1 MTESLLLTAIDAD
14 PGNERKAMETG
25 EKLELKNVATLGLF
39 YGRRYNIPQY
49 HVM

>member
-25 EKLELKNVATLGLF
+25 EKLELKNITT
-39 YGRRYNIPQY
+39 RR
-49 HVM
+49 V